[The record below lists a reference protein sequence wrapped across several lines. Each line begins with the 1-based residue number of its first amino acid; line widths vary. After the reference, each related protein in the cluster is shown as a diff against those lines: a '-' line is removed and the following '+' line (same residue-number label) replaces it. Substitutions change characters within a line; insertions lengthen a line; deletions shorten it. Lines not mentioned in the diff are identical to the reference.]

1 MFQLGLVFN
10 QSPAEGWIRL
20 VSGWVYHLAGL
31 ACSDCG
37 FYVYTTG
44 INSNRMPSTQ
54 NTSDSST
61 AAADVAFLRAPS
73 NLLPIIVKIMF

>member
-1 MFQLGLVFN
+1 MGAQPLCLGLVFN

-37 FYVYTTG
+37 FYVYTTVLTVTECHQHK
-44 INSNRMPSTQ
+44 IQ
-54 NTSDSST
+54 VT
-61 AAADVAFLRAPS
+61 AAAAELLLLLFSQHRATY
-73 NLLPIIVKIMF
+73 VQ